1 MMMTIFEAVHWKFPK
16 EMPKKLNDELHTLS
30 FLTPCLLHDTAVTAL
45 YTHRPTVGRW
55 WGIKAKTDLGGAD
68 FHGYWFDRTIGS
80 SPNVKVS
87 WYSWNKP
94 SPWRYLLIAGNLT
107 RKAQK
112 AALDLS
118 GLPVKAEHCRFTDLW
133 TNRSLSYREVK
144 DLVVQP
150 NNFRLIGIAEKQ

>member
-16 EMPKKLNDELHTLS
+16 EMPEKLNDEPHTLS

-55 WGIKAKTDLGGAD
+55 WGIKAKNNLGDAD

-107 RKAQK
+107 RKVRK
-112 AALDLS
+112 AELDLS
-118 GLPVKAEHCRFTDLW
+118 GLPVKAEECRFTDLW
-133 TNRSLSYREVK
+133 TDRSLSHQEVK